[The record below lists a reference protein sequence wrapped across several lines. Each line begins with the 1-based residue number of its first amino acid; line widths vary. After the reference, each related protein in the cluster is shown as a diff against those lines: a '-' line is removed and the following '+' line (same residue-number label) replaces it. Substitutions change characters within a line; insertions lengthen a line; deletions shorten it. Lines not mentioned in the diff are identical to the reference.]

1 MEEKDQQYTTIS
13 IPLDLAEKID
23 NVLEKSGYR
32 NRPDFVR
39 DAIRR
44 LLKELEA

>member
-1 MEEKDQQYTTIS
+1 MKQKYTTVS
-13 IPLDLAEKID
+13 IPLDLAQKID
-23 NVLEKSGYR
+23 AILEKGAYK

-44 LLKELEA
+44 LLKSEVET